1 MNQLLE
7 ELRQL
12 QSVMETISIEMEDL
26 IARSEYLFERM
37 DIIDEDNNPH

>member
-12 QSVMETISIEMEDL
+12 QAVMETLSVDMEDL
-26 IARSEYLFERM
+26 IARSEYLFERV
-37 DIIDEDNNPH
+37 DITDEDNNPH

>member
-12 QSVMETISIEMEDL
+12 QTVMETISIEMEDL

-37 DIIDEDNNPH
+37 DITDEDNNPH

>member
-12 QSVMETISIEMEDL
+12 QTVMETISIEMEDL